1 MRGTDDWIQRPAGS
15 LRKAAMSTRAM
26 AVKIRAH
33 RRGQRS
39 ISVRGLGDFI
49 NLTGLLLQG
58 LTYML
63 TYECLLAA
71 MLTVGSIFLVSRQML
86 NITFRVEFAI
96 FSAGC
101 IFPLTF
107 NVKAGKPAH
116 ARADPTSAA
125 ALGPDGTEGETDSL
139 AC

>member
-33 RRGQRS
+33 RRAT

-71 MLTVGSIFLVSRQML
+71 MLTVGSIFLVSQQVL